1 MFKIF
6 SKSLMYLFGLLF
18 VLVPS
23 VTFAHVKWFAE
34 SVEYVEPYKITDIPV
49 IISICIVLFIII
61 LAIVLE
67 KKLNVPSRI
76 NNILEKW
83 SPYALSVAGIGF
95 GLAFLIFTFY
105 GFVFAPNLIAEGD
118 SGYLMLVIQGLVG
131 LMFLFGFYEKL
142 GGVLLL
148 FLFVLGVREYGAIE
162 MLDTIEILGFAIYAI
177 IVGRPKW
184 KIKDTQIFNKLT
196 HTIHDYGN
204 PILRVGTGLNL
215 MVLAFSEK
223 ILTPSLTNNFL
234 QSHNWNF
241 MEVFGMS
248 DYWFAFSAGV
258 AEFTFGILLVL
269 GLITRLTTIALAVFL
284 VITLYLLGPME
295 LVGHLPHFSIAIV
308 LLILGSGKRLKLL
321 NTK

>member
-6 SKSLMYLFGLLF
+6 SKNLMYLFGLLF

-49 IISICIVLFIII
+49 IISICIVLFIIF

-83 SPYALSVAGIGF
+83 SPYALSIASIGF

-142 GGVLLL
+142 GGALLL
-148 FLFVLGVREYGAIE
+148 VLFVLGVREYGAIE
-162 MLDTIEILGFAIYAI
+162 MLDTLEILGFAIYAI

-241 MEVFGMS
+241 MEFLGMS

-269 GLITRLTTIALAVFL
+269 GLVTRLTTIALAVFL
-284 VITLYLLGPME
+284 VITLYLLGPIE

-308 LLILGSGKRLKLL
+308 LLILGSGKKLKLIS
-321 NTK
+321 K